1 MGGEPLCGKRG
12 EILNLEFLPEPELEF
27 GGGGKHIDVRFGLM
41 QFGPLDRGTPHPP
54 SEIRVGIVGTSESI
68 DGVRKWLERGKAPI
82 PAKKSRLPN
91 LFPDFPGFSC
101 DSTFE
106 SQIECDDRWCASIGK
121 KEVEGIISSEDA
133 GQLLETAVDFFVQL
147 ADQILSK
154 GGPSVIICAPPYE
167 LMTALDYGQDRS
179 KDITEEE
186 IDEGSEST
194 KHKRQESLPYFHD
207 LLKARAMRIAVPIQM
222 VRPHTYSSR
231 KLKAMKGRVEF
242 ERSVQDE
249 ATRAWNFHTA
259 LYYKAGGILWRLVR
273 QSSELAAC
281 FVGISFYRT
290 LTGDRVLTSV
300 AQVFNER
307 GEGIIVKGGEA
318 EPDKFD
324 KSPHL
329 SADSARSLLANA
341 VKVYRG
347 EHKTSPARIV
357 VHKTSKITEE
367 EAAGFESAANDEKI
381 EWLDLLSVR
390 RSYTRLFR
398 EGTYPPL
405 RGTLLQ
411 LDDSKALLY
420 LRGSVNFFQAYPGMY
435 VPRPLEFSIESS
447 EATQLKL
454 AQEIFSLSKLNWN
467 NTQFDGGEP
476 ITVRAARRV
485 GDILKCIPDGG
496 VFQHA
501 YRYYM

>member
-1 MGGEPLCGKRG
+1 MGRKPFCDKRG
-12 EILNLEFLPEPELEF
+12 ETLNLEFLPEPDLEF

-41 QFGPLDRGTPHPP
+41 QFGPLDRSATYSP
-54 SEIRVGIVGTSESI
+54 SDIRVGIVGTSETI
-68 DGVRKWLERGKAPI
+68 EGVREWLERGRAPI
-82 PAKKSRLPN
+82 PGKKSRLPN
-91 LFPDFPGFSC
+91 LFPDFPGFSI
-101 DSTFE
+101 DSCFE
-106 SQIECDDRWCASIGK
+106 SHIECDDRWCSPVGN
-121 KEVEGIISSEDA
+121 KEIEGIISSEEA
-133 GQLLETAVDFFVQL
+133 SHLLDTAVDLFVES
-147 ADQILSK
+147 ADQIVSR
-154 GGPSVIICAPPYE
+154 GAPSVIICAPPYE
-167 LMTALDYGQDRS
+167 LITALDYGQDRS
-179 KDITEEE
+179 RDITEEE
-186 IDEGSEST
+186 IDDGSDST
-194 KHKRQESLPYFHD
+194 KHKRQQGLPYFHD
-207 LLKARAMRIAVPIQM
+207 LLKAKAMRLGVPIQM
-222 VRPHTYSSR
+222 VRPHTYSPR
-231 KLKAMKGRVEF
+231 RIKVKKGRIKYE
-242 ERSVQDE
+242 ESVQDE

-273 QSSELAAC
+273 QSSELTAC

-329 SADSARSLLANA
+329 SEEAARSLLANA
-341 VKVYRG
+341 IGIYRG
-347 EHKTSPARIV
+347 EHKASPARIV
-357 VHKTSKITEE
+357 VHKTSRITEE
-367 EAAGFESAANDEKI
+367 EMAGFESAVKDEKV

-398 EGTYPPL
+398 TGTYPPL
-405 RGTLLQ
+405 RGTLLK
-411 LDDSKALLY
+411 LDASTALLY

-435 VPRPLEFSIESS
+435 VPRPLEFSIYSS

-454 AQEIFSLSKLNWN
+454 AQEIFGLSKLNWN

-485 GDILKCIPDGG
+485 GDILKCISEGG